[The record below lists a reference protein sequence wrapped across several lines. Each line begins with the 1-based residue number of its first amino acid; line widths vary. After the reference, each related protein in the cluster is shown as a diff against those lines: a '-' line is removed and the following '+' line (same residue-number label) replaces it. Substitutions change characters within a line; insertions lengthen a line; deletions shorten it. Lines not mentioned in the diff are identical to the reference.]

1 MVYCMKLR
9 EEPFE
14 MIKSGKKIYELRLLD
29 EKRKNIKIGDTIV
42 FEKVENLLEKIVVEV
57 VDILKFN
64 SFIDLYANLS
74 PLDIGYTK
82 ENAPYAS
89 PKDMEKYYTREEQ
102 NIYGV
107 VAIKIRIL
115 K

>member
-1 MVYCMKLR
+1 MLLFSY
-9 EEPFE
+9 
-14 MIKSGKKIYELRLLD
+14 IYQYFLIQIR
-29 EKRKNIKIGDTIV
+29 
-42 FEKVENLLEKIVVEV
+42 
-57 VDILKFN
+57 
-64 SFIDLYANLS
+64 FIDLYANLS

-102 NIYGV
+102 DIYGV
-107 VAIKIRIL
+107 VAIKIRVL

>member
-1 MVYCMKLR
+1 MR
-9 EEPFE
+9 
-14 MIKSGKKIYELRLLD
+14 KKNAGLGRGLD
-29 EKRKNIKIGDTIV
+29 AI
-42 FEKVENLLEKIVVEV
+42 FLENSLEKIVVEV